1 MTGIRHDLAFGA
13 RLLRKGPAFAAVAI
27 LTMTLAIAACA
38 TLVSIIYEGFVL
50 HVDDESRLAAI
61 IASVPERHVFYY
73 RYSVPEFRDIVA
85 GAKGFEDIAGVDP
98 QSVTLNRGDYPE
110 LVPSIHVS
118 ASIFPMLRTHMLLGR
133 TFLPEED
140 RLGGPRVAV
149 IDGTLWKSKFAAD
162 PSIIGREILLDN
174 QKTTVVGVVPDNFG
188 FWGASIYLP
197 LQLDLADT
205 DRTNRR
211 VWAVGNVRD
220 DSSLAATAASLKDLP
235 ERWQA
240 EFGGAIPDYAGMRL
254 TVRNV
259 PEWVHASIR
268 PSIIVLAVA
277 TGLVLLVAAV
287 NLANLLLARATTRK
301 REVAVRC
308 ALGATRWRITQQL
321 LTENVSLAAIGAA
334 LGLLLANWCV
344 PVAGA
349 MIPYDLLSTPG
360 GNWRLEWPAIAISL
374 LAAAAIGILP
384 AVLPAMRLSRI
395 DVNSSLKESSAR
407 TMGERSARSSRSIL
421 TIAETS
427 VAIVLMAG
435 AALLVQ
441 SYRSLMHADLGFQ
454 PGRMISMGLALPQ
467 TKYPAVQDVAAFYKR
482 FFPALAAIPGADGAA
497 ITTGRP
503 MADRMVDLH
512 FADFTIEGRPVPD
525 AKAIPAAAASVV
537 SRNYFNLMGTRV
549 IAGRSFNESD
559 GADSAQ
565 VAIVNEALARAYFQN
580 ANPIGQRIRL
590 STRRAPLRRATD
602 PPGGAILTIVGEV
615 ADVKQLRIIESPV
628 QPQIFVP
635 LDQRPEQSRGVTMVV
650 RSQLPAAA
658 LESAIRHAV
667 KTVDPELPVLDVITM
682 DQVVSNAFGGKRL
695 TTILLVIFAALALL
709 LVVIAF
715 YAVIAYGV
723 AQRTQEIGVRMAL
736 GASPRSIL
744 QMILTEGAKMVV
756 WGVALGIA
764 SALILTRFLQGM
776 VFGLS
781 TADPVVM
788 LAVSALLFTVA
799 LAACWLPAR
808 RAMSVDPIV
817 ALRHD

>member
-27 LTMTLAIAACA
+27 LTMALAIAACA
-38 TLVSIIYEGFVL
+38 TLVSIIYEGFIL

-85 GAKGFEDIAGVDP
+85 NAKGFEDIAGVIPNP
-98 QSVTLNRGDYPE
+98 QTLNRGDYPE
-110 LVPSIHVS
+110 LIPSVRMS
-118 ASIFPMLRTHMLLGR
+118 ANLFPMLRTRMLLGR
-133 TFLPEED
+133 AFLPEED
-140 RLGGPRVAV
+140 RAGGPRVAV
-149 IDGTLWKSKFAAD
+149 IDGTLWKNQFAAD
-162 PSIIGREILLDN
+162 PNIIGREILLDN
-174 QKTTVVGVVPDNFG
+174 QKTIVVGVVPDHFG

-211 VWAVGNVRD
+211 VWAVGNVSD
-220 DSSLAATAASLKDLP
+220 DSSLAASAASLKDLP

-240 EFGGAIPDYAGMRL
+240 EFGSTIPDYAGMRL

-287 NLANLLLARATTRK
+287 NLANLLLARAATRK
-301 REVAVRC
+301 REVAVRS

-321 LTENVSLAAIGAA
+321 LTENVSLAAVGAG

-360 GNWRLEWPAIAISL
+360 GDWRLEWPAIAIAL
-374 LAAAAIGILP
+374 IAAAAIGILP
-384 AVLPAMRLSRI
+384 AALPAFRLSRI

-441 SYRSLMHADLGFQ
+441 SYRSLMRADLGFR
-454 PGRMISMGLALPQ
+454 PDRVLSVALSVPR
-467 TKYPAVQDVAAFYKR
+467 TKYPATQD
-482 FFPALAAIPGADGAA
+482 LANLYRNLLPRLEAMPGADGVGL
-497 ITTGRP
+497 TTGRP
-503 MADRMVDLH
+503 MADRFVDLQ
-512 FADFTIEGRPVPD
+512 FQDFTIEGCPVPD
-525 AKAIPAAAASVV
+525 AKTIPAAAAAVV
-537 SRNYFNLMGTRV
+537 SSDYFNVMGSR
-549 IAGRSFNESD
+549 ILAGRAFDSSD
-559 GADSAQ
+559 GPNSPQ
-565 VAIVNEALARAYFQN
+565 VVIINEALARAYFQN
-580 ANPIGQRIRL
+580 ANPIGRRLRL
-590 STRRAPLRRATD
+590 STRRSPLAHPGD
-602 PPGGAILTIVGEV
+602 PGNGAVLTIVGEV
-615 ADVKQLRIIESPV
+615 SDVKQLRIIESPV

-667 KTVDPELPVLDVITM
+667 KTVDPELPVLDVMTM

-744 QMILTEGAKMVV
+744 EMILTEGAKMVA
-756 WGVALGIA
+756 WGVAVGIA

-781 TADPVVM
+781 TADPAVM
-788 LAVSALLFTVA
+788 LAVSALLLAVA

-808 RAMSVDPIV
+808 HAMSVDPMV